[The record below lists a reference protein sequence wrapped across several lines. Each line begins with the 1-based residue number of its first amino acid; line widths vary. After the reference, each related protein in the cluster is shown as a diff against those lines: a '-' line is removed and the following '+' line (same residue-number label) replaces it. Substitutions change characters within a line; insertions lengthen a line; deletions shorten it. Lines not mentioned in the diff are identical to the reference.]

1 MVEQEHVAEEARQG
15 NLALLHAA
23 PEDSDAHERA
33 EDATEGASDEGE
45 DAGEAQ
51 KCLDTSSEAKK
62 TTDDEEDASGEDE
75 EDEEAGE
82 EKGDDGEEE
91 QVASD
96 EEGEDEAEEGGVEKE
111 TTRKR
116 RQGKKRT
123 VSDVEEEDLVQVPAF
138 KAQHDLWASL
148 GQPLKEYMEATR
160 QKNRGEREMEPYQRK
175 FICTH
180 GWSER
185 DRSTGKRT
193 SHKLSREVYAH
204 NHRVSEDIYSRD
216 SVYNYIRENS
226 DHRITMDD
234 VHNRLRVELSHD
246 DAVVK
251 RQLAFVNK
259 KTD

>member
-1 MVEQEHVAEEARQG
+1 MTGTDEQMYCIWISVHLLVFDQLQPRHSNMNDDSSALKRLTSLFTHEPSVGDTWQHLPLRSTRTEDARTHKTAKTKAKMVEQEHVAEEARQG

-23 PEDSDAHERA
+23 LAEDSDAHERA

-96 EEGEDEAEEGGVEKE
+96 EEGEDEVEEGGVEKE

-138 KAQHDLWASL
+138 KAQ
-148 GQPLKEYMEATR
+148 
-160 QKNRGEREMEPYQRK
+160 
-175 FICTH
+175 
-180 GWSER
+180 R
-185 DRSTGKRT
+185 D
-193 SHKLSREVYAH
+193 
-204 NHRVSEDIYSRD
+204 
-216 SVYNYIRENS
+216 
-226 DHRITMDD
+226 
-234 VHNRLRVELSHD
+234 
-246 DAVVK
+246 
-251 RQLAFVNK
+251 
-259 KTD
+259 